1 MKDSYQLLVIRVV
14 TFGCRWITWAD
25 ITTLHFTRN
34 FACLTIVIG
43 IQLYACNRNANVE
56 VKTDVSSI
64 TKTEKMTLKIT
75 IGAHDFTAS
84 LSDNPTAD
92 ALGKMLPMTI
102 FMTELNG
109 NEKYFELPANLPE
122 NASSQGTI
130 RAGDLMLY
138 GSNTLVLFYKTF
150 PTPYRYTPIG
160 RIDDPSELA
169 NALGSENISVTFQ

>member
-1 MKDSYQLLVIRVV
+1 MNM
-14 TFGCRWITWAD
+14 
-25 ITTLHFTRN
+25 N

-56 VKTDVSSI
+56 VKTDFSSI
-64 TKTEKMTLKIT
+64 MKTEKMTLKIT

-84 LSDNPTAD
+84 LYDNPTAD

-109 NEKYFELPANLPE
+109 NEKYFSLPANLPE
-122 NASSQGTI
+122 NASSPGTI
-130 RAGDLMLY
+130 QTGDLMLY
-138 GSNTLVLFYKTF
+138 GSNTLVLFYKPF

-160 RIDDPSELA
+160 RIDDPSALA
-169 NALGSENISVTFQ
+169 DALGSENISVTFQFE